1 MNLLCVLIKKKEV
14 DAYMK
19 VYLKERNSGTY
30 WSLEAIET
38 HHEVRSMELQGS
50 RFLGFHGSI
59 CQGDLVVGN

>member
-38 HHEVRSMELQGS
+38 NHEVR
-50 RFLGFHGSI
+50 FLGLRGSI